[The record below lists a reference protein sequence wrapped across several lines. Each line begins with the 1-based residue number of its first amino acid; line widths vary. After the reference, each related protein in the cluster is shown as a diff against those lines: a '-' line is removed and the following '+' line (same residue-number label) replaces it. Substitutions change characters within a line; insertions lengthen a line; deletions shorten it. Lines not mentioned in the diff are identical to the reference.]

1 MMLAGN
7 CPLALGEVI
16 FSQRALLA
24 VLGSLMMLVGIV
36 HLSSEKWSFLKEC
49 CWWNPPS
56 LLRED
61 R

>member
-36 HLSSEKWSFLKEC
+36 HLSSEEWSFLKEC
-49 CWWNPPS
+49 CWWNPC
-56 LLRED
+56 
-61 R
+61 